1 VSLADLELYGNTLAL
16 KDKLKIESGRC
27 SWSGKKK
34 TFSIYI
40 CRAEKN
46 TALMEDFN
54 DFFER
59 ELNERRNKIFNTKKK
74 LKKLILGEI
83 QQDNEENAGTAIRNS
98 GDSVE
103 DITKRNMLESRD
115 IQLEKV
121 NNDFPV

>member
-1 VSLADLELYGNTLAL
+1 
-16 KDKLKIESGRC
+16 
-27 SWSGKKK
+27 
-34 TFSIYI
+34 
-40 CRAEKN
+40 
-46 TALMEDFN
+46 MEDFN

-121 NNDFPV
+121 NNDFPL

>member
-1 VSLADLELYGNTLAL
+1 
-16 KDKLKIESGRC
+16 
-27 SWSGKKK
+27 
-34 TFSIYI
+34 
-40 CRAEKN
+40 
-46 TALMEDFN
+46 MEDFN

-74 LKKLILGEI
+74 LNKLILGKI

-115 IQLEKV
+115 IPLEKV
-121 NNDFPV
+121 DEIISSFVNH

>member
-1 VSLADLELYGNTLAL
+1 
-16 KDKLKIESGRC
+16 
-27 SWSGKKK
+27 
-34 TFSIYI
+34 
-40 CRAEKN
+40 
-46 TALMEDFN
+46 MEDFN

-59 ELNERRNKIFNTKKK
+59 ELNERRNKTFNTKKK

>member
-1 VSLADLELYGNTLAL
+1 
-16 KDKLKIESGRC
+16 
-27 SWSGKKK
+27 
-34 TFSIYI
+34 
-40 CRAEKN
+40 
-46 TALMEDFN
+46 MEDFN